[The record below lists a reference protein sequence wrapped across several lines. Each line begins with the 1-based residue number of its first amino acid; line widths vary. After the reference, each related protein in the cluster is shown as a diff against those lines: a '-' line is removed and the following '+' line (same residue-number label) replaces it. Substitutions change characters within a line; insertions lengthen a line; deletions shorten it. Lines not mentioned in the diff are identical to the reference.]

1 MTVSS
6 VYKEARSVF
15 VRGFTELYKI
25 RKVQTPYYRASKIL
39 NHEGLIDMDELFQ
52 LFLQTIQMFVNASFT
67 TQMLTLIFLLLVLVV
82 LKH

>member
-15 VRGFTELYKI
+15 VSVFTKLYKI

-39 NHEGLIDMDELFQ
+39 NHEGLIKMCELLLRIIQ
-52 LFLQTIQMFVNASFT
+52 LFLGLSTLDK
-67 TQMLTLIFLLLVLVV
+67 MLTLIFLLLVLVV
-82 LKH
+82 LKG